1 MPAEPARWTARAFGL
16 EIDAS
21 FPAPGLPPAGAG
33 EPGRPTRADLVAPE
47 EIDRDWPAHGCERVL
62 EERIDGGTPAR
73 TIDAHPEAGYRLY
86 ARGFGLA
93 RLSPRGDAIQC
104 SPPDEEPWS
113 WQRFLVGRILPWA
126 AALRGLEVFHASAVS
141 VDGGVLAFVAPTGG
155 GKTSLALQ
163 LVARGGRFFT
173 DDVLA
178 LDERDGVLRAHPGA
192 AIAAVRDA
200 ERETI
205 GAETWRALGSE
216 LGHSGKTYM
225 EVPRPDAPAPL
236 RAIYY
241 LRPGSEPAIEA
252 IERPGP
258 RLLLSSTFVFGV
270 RTPERL
276 ANQLDVCA
284 RIARTVPTFSLGIS
298 GSVSSAAAAAAVE
311 EHAREAVPAA

>member
-1 MPAEPARWTARAFGL
+1 
-16 EIDAS
+16 
-21 FPAPGLPPAGAG
+21 
-33 EPGRPTRADLVAPE
+33 V
-47 EIDRDWPAHGCERVL
+47 
-62 EERIDGGTPAR
+62 
-73 TIDAHPEAGYRLY
+73 
-86 ARGFGLA
+86 
-93 RLSPRGDAIQC
+93 SPRGDAIQC

-126 AALRGLEVFHASAVS
+126 AALRGLEVFHASAVA

-155 GKTSLALQ
+155 GKTSLAIQ

-200 ERETI
+200 EREKI
-205 GAETWRALGSE
+205 GDDTWRALGSE

-225 EVPRPDAPAPL
+225 KIPREHAPAPL

-241 LRPGSEPAIEA
+241 LRPRPEPAIEP
-252 IERPGP
+252 IESPGP

-298 GSVSSAAAAAAVE
+298 ETVSSAAAAAAVE
-311 EHAREAVPAA
+311 EHARRAVPAA